1 MSEKVVK
8 NMPIVKAPNGSIII
22 NVIIIEISKMN
33 STKTFKYD
41 WKKAEK
47 NATSIF
53 KFLCNIA
60 ELFF

>member
-1 MSEKVVK
+1 MSENVVR
-8 NMPIVKAPNGSIII
+8 NIPIVKAPNGSIII

-47 NATSIF
+47 NETS
-53 KFLCNIA
+53 
-60 ELFF
+60 

>member
-1 MSEKVVK
+1 MSENIVR
-8 NMPIVKAPNGSIII
+8 NIPIVKAPNGSIII

-47 NATSIF
+47 NETS
-53 KFLCNIA
+53 
-60 ELFF
+60 